1 MDVNKLIIYKG
12 DKYNHLRLC
21 CAEFGNYVIQCI
33 INENKWYSS
42 QKLFIDF
49 KKKLILDAFNKR
61 NILKLSKNKFAS
73 NVMEKLI
80 VVSSENELNILI
92 KTICFKNSYILRAM
106 LNNEYANYI
115 LKKLFIHCSFKQK
128 KFITRKVHE
137 NIIDLYYG
145 DIHSFN
151 YSLEFLLKCR
161 NMQQRMDKQMYY

>member
-1 MDVNKLIIYKG
+1 MDVDKLIIHEG

-33 INENKWYSS
+33 IKNNKWYSS

-92 KTICFKNSYILRAM
+92 KTICYKNSYILSTM
-106 LNNEYANYI
+106 INNEYANYI
-115 LKKLFIHCSFKQK
+115 LKTLFIHCSFKQK
-128 KFITRKVHE
+128 KFITRKVHQYV
-137 NIIDLYYG
+137 IDLYYG
-145 DIHSFN
+145 DIHSFD
-151 YSLEFLLKCR
+151 YGIEFLLKCR
-161 NMQQRMDKQMYY
+161 KMQQQIDNQMYY